1 MTRDKWRLLWYG
13 LLTVLFAQLV
23 ILQIVAFGKNFPLLA
38 RAGICDAIVLA
49 AILLSKY
56 MRRRLLSK
64 YAEHHKKSN

>member
-23 ILQIVAFGKNFPLLA
+23 VLQILAFGKNFPLLA
-38 RAGICDAIVLA
+38 RVGICDAIVLA
-49 AILLSKY
+49 SFLLSKLIK
-56 MRRRLLSK
+56 RRLLSK